1 MLNLLII
8 LNDKEWTKIE
18 LEFNSNQLPQNMI
31 SAILKYK
38 HWSDIQA
45 RVLGKLLL
53 KKQLYDFNTCL
64 DLSAVKINSLNKPYV
79 DDNFNFSI
87 SHSGQLVACLAG
99 TEGVLGIDIEFMK
112 PQQNQYPIEF
122 FTNEE
127 CVYLANSEQQTNAF
141 YKLFTRKEALAKACG
156 EGILMNFS
164 EYSVL
169 NDNVILNG
177 ICYYLSTFVYLNQYM
192 ISYATSNTAQ
202 LLKTELVTI
211 NLLTDNL

>member
-79 DDNFNFSI
+79 DNNFNFSI

-127 CVYLANSEQQTNAF
+127 CVYLAKSEQQTNAF

-164 EYSVL
+164 ENSVL

>member
-8 LNDKEWTKIE
+8 LNNKEWTKIE

-79 DDNFNFSI
+79 DDPFNFSI

-99 TEGVLGIDIEFMK
+99 TDGVLGVDIEFIK
-112 PQQNQYPIEF
+112 PQHNQYPIEF

-127 CVYLANSEQQTNAF
+127 CIYLANSEQQTNAF

-164 EYSVL
+164 DHSVL
-169 NDNVILNG
+169 NDIVIHNG
-177 ICYYLSTFVYLNQYM
+177 ICYYLGTFVFLNHM
-192 ISYATSNTAQ
+192 ISYVTTNTSQ

>member
-79 DDNFNFSI
+79 DNNFNFSI

-164 EYSVL
+164 EHSVL